1 MHRLPFLSRWWF
13 PTTCFS
19 TVSPSPLTAE
29 APHQSPDD
37 SSPYGSR
44 KPGTTIKYISE
55 VYMFYWAIALVEN
68 PLYTIKL
75 A

>member
-1 MHRLPFLSRWWF
+1 MISRLSTICL
-13 PTTCFS
+13 S

-44 KPGTTIKYISE
+44 KLGVINKYIGYRS
-55 VYMFYWAIALVEN
+55 L
-68 PLYTIKL
+68 
-75 A
+75 